1 MLNLDQDILQ
11 INGVGKQKEIYFHN
25 LNIFKIKDL
34 VYFFPV
40 RYLDYSSISKIKNAK
55 IGELSLIVKFN
66 NVKEF
71 RTRNHHLIT
80 QADAYDNTSKLKVIW
95 FDQPYRKKMIDP
107 EKEYFLSG
115 KLDFKYGSFSIISPI
130 IESADRPNINSA
142 RIIPIYHQTKGL
154 KSSEIRKVIFSL
166 LNQDSI
172 DNEIL
177 SKQILKEYKL
187 LGINEALKNIHFPK
201 NSEMLQKAKYR
212 IDFENMFI
220 LNLSSIILKEENKS
234 LNSYQVKFNL
244 SHTQQFLKALPFVL
258 TPNQKLV
265 IWQIIKDL
273 EKPEPMNRLI
283 EGDVGTGKTVIAACI
298 AYLMVKNDFQVAL
311 MAPTEILATQHYNNI
326 KSLFKI
332 LKIDNQI
339 GLLSSS
345 TSKTESTLIYSGI
358 KKGDIKL
365 IIGTHSLIQTDLKF
379 KNLALTIIDEQH
391 RFGVKQRQLLKQKSK
406 FMPHLLSLSATPIP
420 RSLALTLFQELKISK
435 LTDKPIKT
443 DPIKVIVSSY
453 FDYLKQINKIKTHLK
468 KKEQLIIVCRSID
481 STINDQYSIAKV
493 FKETARLFNE
503 FKIEIIHGKMK
514 SEQKNK
520 VMDGFINHKFDI
532 LISTTVIEVGIDNP
546 KATQMVIYESD
557 KFGLAQL
564 YQLKGRVGRHQLPG
578 TCYLLFDPSSDNPK
592 RLKLL
597 QSAKNGF
604 EVAEMDLKIRGPGS
618 IYGIFQHGKNVELKL
633 SNINNQ
639 KLNKI
644 TKEAALNFFQSKS
657 MIEYKPL
664 LQKVNEIRKIINL
677 D

>member
-326 KSLFKI
+326 KRLFKI

-345 TSKTESTLIYSGI
+345 TSKTESSLIYSGI
-358 KKGDIKL
+358 KNGDIKL

-453 FDYLKQINKIKTHLK
+453 FDYLKQINKIKAHLK

>member
-80 QADAYDNTSKLKVIW
+80 QADAYDDTSKLKVIW

-130 IESADRPNINSA
+130 IEPADRPNINSA

-345 TSKTESTLIYSGI
+345 TSKTESSLIYSGI
-358 KKGDIKL
+358 KNGDIKL

-453 FDYLKQINKIKTHLK
+453 FDYLKQINKIKAHLK

-481 STINDQYSIAKV
+481 STINDQYSITKV

>member
-11 INGVGKQKEIYFHN
+11 INGVGKQEEIYFHN

-520 VMDGFINHKFDI
+520 VMEGFINHKFDI

>member
-80 QADAYDNTSKLKVIW
+80 QADAYDDTSKLKVIW

-298 AYLMVKNDFQVAL
+298 AYLMVKNDFQVGL

-326 KSLFKI
+326 KRLFKI

-358 KKGDIKL
+358 KNGDIKL

>member
-25 LNIFKIKDL
+25 LNIFEIKDL

-80 QADAYDNTSKLKVIW
+80 QADAYDDTSKLKVIW

-107 EKEYFLSG
+107 ENEYFLSG

-130 IESADRPNINSA
+130 IEPADRPNINSA

-177 SKQILKEYKL
+177 SNQILKEYKL

-244 SHTQQFLKALPFVL
+244 SHTQQFLKALPFEL

-326 KSLFKI
+326 KRLFKI
-332 LKIDNQI
+332 LKVDNQI

-345 TSKTESTLIYSGI
+345 TSKTESSLIYSGI

-365 IIGTHSLIQTDLKF
+365 IIGTHSLIQTDLKY

-453 FDYLKQINKIKTHLK
+453 FDYLKQINKIKIHLQ

-493 FKETARLFNE
+493 FKETVRLFNE

-520 VMDGFINHKFDI
+520 VMDGFINNKFDI

-664 LQKVNEIRKIINL
+664 LQKVNDIRKIINL

>member
-358 KKGDIKL
+358 KNGDIKL

-520 VMDGFINHKFDI
+520 VMEGFINHKFDI